1 MKLNY
6 DKKGLQL
13 IAIAF
18 IISTIINSIVEN
30 DYSILM
36 IFFTMVVFFPYFVIL
51 VGSFLFFYVKNREI
65 FIFSD
70 YRVIYGIALF
80 EFFILYGKSNILF

>member
-1 MKLNY
+1 MKPNY

-30 DYSILM
+30 NSSITS
-36 IFFTMVVFFPYFVIL
+36 IFFTMAVFLPYLIIL
-51 VGSFLFFYVKNREI
+51 LGSFLYYYIKNKEI

-80 EFFILYGKSNILF
+80 EFFVLYGKSN

>member
-1 MKLNY
+1 MKPNY
-6 DKKGLQL
+6 NKKGLQL

-18 IISTIINSIVEN
+18 IISIIINSIVEN
-30 DYSILM
+30 DYSITT
-36 IFFTMVVFFPYFVIL
+36 IFFTMGVFFPYLIIL
-51 VGSFLFFYVKNREI
+51 LGSFLYYYIKNREI

-80 EFFILYGKSNILF
+80 EFFILYGKSN

>member
-1 MKLNY
+1 MNY

-13 IAIAF
+13 IGIAF

-30 DYSILM
+30 NYSITAV
-36 IFFTMVVFFPYFVIL
+36 FFTMGVFFPYLIIL
-51 VGSFLFFYVKNREI
+51 LGSFLYYYIKNREI

-70 YRVIYGIALF
+70 YRVIYGIAIF
-80 EFFILYGKSNILF
+80 EFLILYGD